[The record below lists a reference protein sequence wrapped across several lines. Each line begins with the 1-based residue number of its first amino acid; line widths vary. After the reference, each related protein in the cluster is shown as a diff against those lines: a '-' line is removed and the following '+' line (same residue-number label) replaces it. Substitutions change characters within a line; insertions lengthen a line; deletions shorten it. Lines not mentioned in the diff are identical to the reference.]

1 LNLKILI
8 SWFHIPWYVTEE
20 NIITDRVK
28 EGLERHGQFID
39 EHAGIIEAL
48 MVLCFPV
55 RDAIFQQEQ
64 RAFFSLVGIA
74 LKSDNFEKDSVFLSE
89 AQKYLTDFGWVGTY
103 ILLPR
108 EIMELWNLI
117 KKVKKSLSEN
127 ALEDYKK
134 EIQAKKEISELAE
147 KLLRGLS
154 DDEELIKFIK
164 WARDFG
170 WLLTF
175 SVEQAIKSSAK
186 FIPFYKIVS
195 QAIGVQYEDWI
206 NLTSGEILEILEGGQ
221 AVSSKEI
228 KNRKKGF
235 IFMIEKG
242 KRIKLT
248 SGDIGQELV
257 EWFEK
262 EVGARN
268 LEDIKEFKGFP
279 ANKGI
284 VQGKVRMAL
293 TPADSARLEVG
304 EILVCA
310 MTSPDYLS
318 AMKRAAAY
326 ITDEGGVLSHAAIIA
341 REFNKPCIVGTKIAT
356 KVLKDGDLVEVDA
369 EKGIVKI
376 IKRAK

>member
-1 LNLKILI
+1 MDLPRAILRK
-8 SWFHIPWYVTEE
+8 YG
-20 NIITDRVK
+20 
-28 EGLERHGQFID
+28 EGLTFGLQKKIVPRAAAIAKAPFSEKTYGEILPQEEAEYSKESERLKGLYPKIS
-39 EHAGIIEAL
+39 
-48 MVLCFPV
+48 
-55 RDAIFQQEQ
+55 
-64 RAFFSLVGIA
+64 SLAEIA
-74 LKSDNFEKDSVFLSE
+74 SKSDNFEKDSVFLSA
-89 AQKYLTDFGWVGTY
+89 AQNSLSDFGWVGTY
-103 ILLPR
+103 LLLPR
-108 EIMELWNLI
+108 EVMGLHYLI
-117 KKVKKSLSEN
+117 KIIRKALSEN
-127 ALEDYKK
+127 ALEYYKK
-134 EIQAKKEISELAE
+134 EIKVKKETSELA
-147 KLLRGLS
+147 KTLLRGLN
-154 DDEELIKFIK
+154 DDEELIKFIN

-195 QAIGVQYEDWI
+195 RAIGVQYEDWV
-206 NLTSGEILEILEGGQ
+206 NLTSGEILEMLEDGK
-221 AVSSKEI
+221 AVSPKEI

-242 KRIKLT
+242 RRIKLT
-248 SGDIGQELV
+248 SGDAGNELV

-262 EVGARN
+262 KVGAKN

-284 VQGKVRMAL
+284 IRGKVRLAL
-293 TPADSARLEVG
+293 TPADSARLKVG

-326 ITDEGGVLSHAAIIA
+326 VTDEGGVLSHAAIIA

-356 KVLKDGDLVEVDA
+356 KVLKDGDWVEVDA
-369 EKGIVKI
+369 NKGIIRV
-376 IKRAK
+376 IKSK

>member
-1 LNLKILI
+1 
-8 SWFHIPWYVTEE
+8 V
-20 NIITDRVK
+20 
-28 EGLERHGQFID
+28 
-39 EHAGIIEAL
+39 
-48 MVLCFPV
+48 
-55 RDAIFQQEQ
+55 
-64 RAFFSLVGIA
+64 
-74 LKSDNFEKDSVFLSE
+74 
-89 AQKYLTDFGWVGTY
+89 
-103 ILLPR
+103 
-108 EIMELWNLI
+108 
-117 KKVKKSLSEN
+117 
-127 ALEDYKK
+127 EDYKK